1 MLEPVL
7 KAGETYALPQDWS
20 ESEALDYWFA
30 PDKSVFVTEDIMNG
44 ELLGVY
50 YLKPNQLGG
59 GSHVCNCGY
68 VTAPLAQGRGV
79 ARAMAE
85 HSFDEA
91 RRQGFRAMQYNFVIA
106 TNTRAVS
113 LWKRYGFEIVGTL
126 PEAYDHPRLGYVD
139 ALVMFKTL

>member
-1 MLEPVL
+1 MKL
-7 KAGETYALPQDWS
+7 GRLPS
-20 ESEALDYWFA
+20 
-30 PDKSVFVTEDIMNG
+30 
-44 ELLGVY
+44 
-50 YLKPNQLGG
+50 
-59 GSHVCNCGY
+59 
-68 VTAPLAQGRGV
+68 

>member
-50 YLKPNQLGG
+50 YLKPNQFGG

-113 LWKRYGFEIVGTL
+113 LWQRYGFEIVGTL